1 MLIVEVVVYG
11 LAGLGA
17 MSGNRLIR
25 AIFRRVDPVQP
36 GQSRLPT
43 LMSAQNALPGGRWIG
58 ILERLATYICV
69 VTGQPMGIAMVLAVK
84 GLGRY
89 PELKNENNARV
100 GELFIIGT
108 FMSML
113 WALMWAGLAMGA
125 IAIARHIV

>member
-1 MLIVEVVVYG
+1 
-11 LAGLGA
+11 

-25 AIFRRVDPVQP
+25 AIFRRVAPFQP

>member
-108 FMSML
+108 FTSML

>member
-1 MLIVEVVVYG
+1 
-11 LAGLGA
+11 
-17 MSGNRLIR
+17 
-25 AIFRRVDPVQP
+25 
-36 GQSRLPT
+36 
-43 LMSAQNALPGGRWIG
+43 
-58 ILERLATYICV
+58 
-69 VTGQPMGIAMVLAVK
+69 MGIAMVLAVK

>member
-11 LAGLGA
+11 LAGLGT

-58 ILERLATYICV
+58 ILERLAPYICV